1 MVNQH
6 LLTIQHLVSI
16 CKCRYVNILLIVS
29 FIFLPGEFQSVVS
42 EQPPSLTESM
52 QMMDDVLSDKLMD
65 RLEKIERL
73 ESLLT
78 MAMDAE
84 PDQTDGLNTSPLCCK
99 CTCHLFSTDTVD
111 MSTQTEPL

>member
-1 MVNQH
+1 
-6 LLTIQHLVSI
+6 
-16 CKCRYVNILLIVS
+16 
-29 FIFLPGEFQSVVS
+29 
-42 EQPPSLTESM
+42 M
-52 QMMDDVLSDKLMD
+52 QRLDDVLSDKLMD

-84 PDQTDGLNTSPLCCK
+84 PDQTDSLVTSPMNCK
-99 CTCHLFSTDTVD
+99 CMCRLFASETVD

>member
-1 MVNQH
+1 MER
-6 LLTIQHLVSI
+6 L
-16 CKCRYVNILLIVS
+16 
-29 FIFLPGEFQSVVS
+29 
-42 EQPPSLTESM
+42 
-52 QMMDDVLSDKLMD
+52 DDVLSDKLMD

-84 PDQTDGLNTSPLCCK
+84 PGQTDSLDTSPMSCK
-99 CTCHLFSTDTVD
+99 CTCRFTTDTVD

>member
-1 MVNQH
+1 MFK
-6 LLTIQHLVSI
+6 L
-16 CKCRYVNILLIVS
+16 
-29 FIFLPGEFQSVVS
+29 GEFQTTAS

-84 PDQTDGLNTSPLCCK
+84 PDQTDSLDTSSPVSCK
-99 CTCHLFSTDTVD
+99 CTCHLFATDTVD

>member
-1 MVNQH
+1 
-6 LLTIQHLVSI
+6 
-16 CKCRYVNILLIVS
+16 
-29 FIFLPGEFQSVVS
+29 
-42 EQPPSLTESM
+42 
-52 QMMDDVLSDKLMD
+52 MDDVLSDKLMD

-84 PDQTDGLNTSPLCCK
+84 PDQTDSLDTSALSYK
-99 CTCHLFSTDTVD
+99 CTCRLFATDTVD

>member
-1 MVNQH
+1 M
-6 LLTIQHLVSI
+6 
-16 CKCRYVNILLIVS
+16 
-29 FIFLPGEFQSVVS
+29 S

-84 PDQTDGLNTSPLCCK
+84 PDQTNSLDVSPVCCK
-99 CTCHLFSTDTVD
+99 CMCHLIITDTVD
-111 MSTQTEPL
+111 MSTQTDTL

>member
-1 MVNQH
+1 
-6 LLTIQHLVSI
+6 
-16 CKCRYVNILLIVS
+16 
-29 FIFLPGEFQSVVS
+29 
-42 EQPPSLTESM
+42 M

-84 PDQTDGLNTSPLCCK
+84 TDQTNSLDNSPVDCK
-99 CTCHLFSTDTVD
+99 CTCHLFSSDTVE
-111 MSTQTEPL
+111 MSTQTEPF

>member
-1 MVNQH
+1 
-6 LLTIQHLVSI
+6 
-16 CKCRYVNILLIVS
+16 
-29 FIFLPGEFQSVVS
+29 VS
-42 EQPPSLTESM
+42 EQPLSLTESM
-52 QMMDDVLSDKLMD
+52 QKLDDVLSDKLMD

-84 PDQTDGLNTSPLCCK
+84 PDQPDSLDTSPK
-99 CTCHLFSTDTVD
+99 CTCRLFATDTVD

>member
-1 MVNQH
+1 MI
-6 LLTIQHLVSI
+6 IQL
-16 CKCRYVNILLIVS
+16 
-29 FIFLPGEFQSVVS
+29 GEFQSITS
-42 EQPPSLTESM
+42 EQPLSLTESM

-84 PDQTDGLNTSPLCCK
+84 PDHADSLDVSPVDCK
-99 CTCHLFSTDTVD
+99 CTCHLFTTETVD

>member
-1 MVNQH
+1 M
-6 LLTIQHLVSI
+6 
-16 CKCRYVNILLIVS
+16 
-29 FIFLPGEFQSVVS
+29 IFYKGEFQSTVS
-42 EQPPSLTESM
+42 EQSPSLTESM

-84 PDQTDGLNTSPLCCK
+84 PNQTDSLDVSPVCCK
-99 CTCHLFSTDTVD
+99 CMCHLITTDTVNI
-111 MSTQTEPL
+111 STQTDPL

>member
-1 MVNQH
+1 
-6 LLTIQHLVSI
+6 
-16 CKCRYVNILLIVS
+16 
-29 FIFLPGEFQSVVS
+29 
-42 EQPPSLTESM
+42 M
-52 QMMDDVLSDKLMD
+52 QRLDDVLSDKLMD

-84 PDQTDGLNTSPLCCK
+84 PDQTDSLDTSPMSYK
-99 CTCHLFSTDTVD
+99 CTCRLFATDTVD

>member
-1 MVNQH
+1 M
-6 LLTIQHLVSI
+6 
-16 CKCRYVNILLIVS
+16 
-29 FIFLPGEFQSVVS
+29 S

-52 QMMDDVLSDKLMD
+52 QMMDDVLSDKLMG
-65 RLEKIERL
+65 RLEKIVRL

-84 PDQTDGLNTSPLCCK
+84 PDQTDSLDTSPVGCN
-99 CTCHLFSTDTVD
+99 CTCHLFATDTVD

>member
-1 MVNQH
+1 
-6 LLTIQHLVSI
+6 
-16 CKCRYVNILLIVS
+16 
-29 FIFLPGEFQSVVS
+29 
-42 EQPPSLTESM
+42 M

-84 PDQTDGLNTSPLCCK
+84 PDETDSLDTSPVGCK
-99 CTCHLFSTDTVD
+99 CTCHLFAATDTVD
-111 MSTQTEPL
+111 MSTQTEPI